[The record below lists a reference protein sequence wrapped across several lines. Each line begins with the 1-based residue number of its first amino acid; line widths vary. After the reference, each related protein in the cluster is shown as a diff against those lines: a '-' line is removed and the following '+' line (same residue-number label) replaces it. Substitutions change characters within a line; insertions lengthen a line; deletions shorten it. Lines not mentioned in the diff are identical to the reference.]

1 MLVLW
6 FRELAESE
14 RFRGLRRGGS
24 FIRATFVGL
33 LLVVGALVV
42 GGGGSPEN
50 WELRIGNIGWDE
62 NTIIAQRRK

>member
-1 MLVLW
+1 M
-6 FRELAESE
+6 
-14 RFRGLRRGGS
+14 RRGGS